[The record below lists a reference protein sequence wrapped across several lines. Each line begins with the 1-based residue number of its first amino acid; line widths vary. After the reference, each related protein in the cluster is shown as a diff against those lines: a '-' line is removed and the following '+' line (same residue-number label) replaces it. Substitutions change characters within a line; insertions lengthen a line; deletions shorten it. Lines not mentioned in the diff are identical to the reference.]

1 MQFQRELE
9 KEERRRLKAE
19 EDRLKK
25 EEDRLKKE
33 EIERLDGEIM
43 TPLFIINTVVAI
55 FKIFVVWTHSI
66 NSV

>member
-1 MQFQRELE
+1 MCGKEINFYWQKSSYIAMQFQRERE

-33 EIERLDGEIM
+33 EIERLDGEILERNA
-43 TPLFIINTVVAI
+43 TETD
-55 FKIFVVWTHSI
+55 
-66 NSV
+66 